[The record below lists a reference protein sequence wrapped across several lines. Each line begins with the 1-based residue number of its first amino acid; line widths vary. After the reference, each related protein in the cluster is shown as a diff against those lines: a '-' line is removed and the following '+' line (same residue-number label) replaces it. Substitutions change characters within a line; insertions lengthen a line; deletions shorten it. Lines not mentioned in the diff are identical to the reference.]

1 MQPMLA
7 WLLSSAALGYGLLRV
22 WAGYPRPER
31 AYAVLAPREVAL
43 LSAAGNA
50 TFPAGGELSP
60 SADDAEL
67 AEYTDRWLTVLPPRM
82 RLLMRFLLFLIEHA
96 TLFLPAPGLRGWR
109 RFSSLP
115 AEHQAAVLEGWR
127 TSRFYPRRLVF
138 MSLRAI
144 LSMGY
149 LAHPRVLRRLR
160 LAPLDFE
167 TPVCEAD
174 LLYPPIGRGPEAI
187 RYSSADLTPPSDGT
201 PLSLDG
207 PLHPRYAEKTS

>member
-1 MQPMLA
+1 MRAMLA
-7 WLLSSAALGYGLLRV
+7 WLLLAAAVGCGLARV
-22 WAGYPRPER
+22 CAGYPRPER
-31 AYAVLAPREVAL
+31 AHAVLAPREVAV

-50 TFPAGGELSP
+50 TFPAGGAISP
-60 SADDAEL
+60 SGDEVDL
-67 AEYTDRWLTVLPPRM
+67 VGYTDRWLTVLPPRM
-82 RLLMRFLLFLIEHA
+82 RFLMRLLLFLVEHG
-96 TLFLPAPGLRGWR
+96 TLFFPAPGPRGWR
-109 RFSSLP
+109 RFSSLSN
-115 AEHQAAVLEGWR
+115 EQQAAVLEGWR
-127 TSRFYPRRLVF
+127 TSRLYPRRLVF

-149 LAHPRVLRRLR
+149 LAHPRVLRQLR
-160 LAPLDFE
+160 LAPHDFE

-201 PLSLDG
+201 PLSLER

>member
-1 MQPMLA
+1 MLA
-7 WLLSSAALGYGLLRV
+7 WFLLAAVVGYGVARV

-31 AYAVLAPREVAL
+31 AHAVLAPREVAFL
-43 LSAAGNA
+43 VAAGNT
-50 TFPAGGELSP
+50 TFPAGGAILP
-60 SADDAEL
+60 SGDEVDL
-67 AEYTDRWLTVLPPRM
+67 AGYTDHWLTAVPPRK
-82 RLLMRFLLFLIEHA
+82 RLLMRLLFVLVEHG
-96 TLFLPAPGLRGWR
+96 TLFLPAPGPRGWR
-109 RFSSLP
+109 RFSSLSTKQ
-115 AEHQAAVLEGWR
+115 QAAALEGWR

-149 LAHPRVLRRLR
+149 LAHPRVLRQLR
-160 LAPLDFE
+160 LAPLAFE

-187 RYSSADLTPPSDGT
+187 RYETADLTPPSDGT
-201 PLSLDG
+201 PLSLEG